1 MPTPQTQSVVLPSAV
16 PLADT
21 APAATPRPATPRAAA
36 ARAATPAGGRDRPW
50 ADAAA
55 AVLALVLPVACVGCG
70 APDRA
75 LCRACR
81 SVLDALPGRTR
92 LVAGV
97 RLDAAHE
104 YDGLVRTLVL
114 EWKLR
119 GRVDVVSGLT
129 RRTADLVR
137 AALAAAPVGA
147 LVLRVPPSSR
157 GHRRRGFDP
166 VVTVLRRAGV
176 RRARA
181 LRRVPVPQAGP
192 GSDSGPGP
200 DAGRGSAGVR
210 TDGRGQKERT
220 AVERV
225 AATVGSL
232 VADGVADRDVVLVD
246 DVVTTG
252 VTMAEA
258 VRAVRGAGGRVV
270 RCVAV
275 ATVEV

>member
-1 MPTPQTQSVVLPSAV
+1 MPTVQTH
-16 PLADT
+16 
-21 APAATPRPATPRAAA
+21 PAAPSPPPPPRCP
-36 ARAATPAGGRDRPW
+36 DRPW
-50 ADAAA
+50 ADGLA
-55 AVLALVLPVACVGCG
+55 AVLALVLPVVCVGCG

-81 SVLDALPGRTR
+81 CTLDRLPGRTR

-119 GRVDVVSGLT
+119 GRVDVVRGLT

-137 AALAAAPVGA
+137 TALAEAPPGTV
-147 LVLRVPPSSR
+147 VLRVPPSRR

-181 LRRVPVPQAGP
+181 LRRVRAP
-192 GSDSGPGP
+192 GGGDGLSAALVGDPGP
-200 DAGRGSAGVR
+200 AGVGPVGVGHA
-210 TDGRGQKERT
+210 GRGQKERS
-220 AVERV
+220 AIERV
-225 AATVGSL
+225 AATVGTL

-258 VRAVRGAGGRVV
+258 VRAVRAAGGRVV

-275 ATVEV
+275 ASVEV

>member
-1 MPTPQTQSVVLPSAV
+1 MPSLQTHPVVLPPPS
-16 PLADT
+16 T
-21 APAATPRPATPRAAA
+21 TSGAP
-36 ARAATPAGGRDRPW
+36 DRPW

-55 AVLALVLPVACVGCG
+55 AVLALVLPVVCVGCG
-70 APDRA
+70 VPDRA

-81 SVLDALPGRTR
+81 SSLDALPGRTR

-119 GRVDVVSGLT
+119 GRVDVVRGLT

-137 AALAAAPVGA
+137 TALAESPAGTV
-147 LVLRVPPSSR
+147 VLRVPPSPR

-176 RRARA
+176 RRSRA
-181 LRRVPVPQAGP
+181 LRRVPLPGDDRADADGGRVGAGSGSDTPAGAGAGAVVGPGGAGP
-192 GSDSGPGP
+192 GGHGY
-200 DAGRGSAGVR
+200 AGG
-210 TDGRGQKERT
+210 GQKERN
-220 AVERV
+220 AIERV
-225 AATVGSL
+225 AATVGTL
-232 VADGVADRDVVLVD
+232 VADDVADRDVVLVD

-258 VRAVRGAGGRVV
+258 IRAVRAAGGRVV

>member
-1 MPTPQTQSVVLPSAV
+1 MPTLQMPAVPPPAVPPSAV
-16 PLADT
+16 PSSALS
-21 APAATPRPATPRAAA
+21 PRPPTPPRCA
-36 ARAATPAGGRDRPW
+36 ARPW
-50 ADAAA
+50 SDAAA
-55 AVLALVLPVACVGCG
+55 TVLALVLPVVCVGCG
-70 APDRA
+70 VADRA

-81 SVLDALPGRTR
+81 SALDALPTRTR

-119 GRVDVVSGLT
+119 GRVDVVRGLT

-137 AALAAAPVGA
+137 SALAAAPAGTV
-147 LVLRVPPSSR
+147 VLRVPPSPR

-181 LRRVPVPQAGP
+181 LRRVPLPDPVRGDGPHAAG
-192 GSDSGPGP
+192 
-200 DAGRGSAGVR
+200 AA
-210 TDGRGQKERT
+210 GRGQKERT
-220 AVERV
+220 AIERV
-225 AATVGSL
+225 AATVGTL
-232 VADGVADRDVVLVD
+232 AADGVDGQDVVLVD

-258 VRAVRGAGGRVV
+258 IRAVRAAGGRVI

>member
-1 MPTPQTQSVVLPSAV
+1 M
-16 PLADT
+16 
-21 APAATPRPATPRAAA
+21 
-36 ARAATPAGGRDRPW
+36 
-50 ADAAA
+50 
-55 AVLALVLPVACVGCG
+55 LPVACVGCG

-81 SVLDALPGRTR
+81 CALDALPGRTR

-119 GRVDVVSGLT
+119 GRVDIVSGLT

-192 GSDSGPGP
+192 GPGSDSGPAP
-200 DAGRGSAGVR
+200 DAGLGPARAG

-258 VRAVRGAGGRVV
+258 VRAVRAAGGRVV

-275 ATVEV
+275 ATVDV

>member
-1 MPTPQTQSVVLPSAV
+1 MPTHQTEPVVRPSTIPAPPGV
-16 PLADT
+16 P
-21 APAATPRPATPRAAA
+21 PR
-36 ARAATPAGGRDRPW
+36 GRVERW

-55 AVLALVLPVACVGCG
+55 AVLALVLPVTCVGCG
-70 APDRA
+70 TPDRA

-81 SVLDALPGRTR
+81 SGLDALPGRTR

-97 RLDAAHE
+97 RLDAANE

-119 GRVDVVSGLT
+119 GRTDVVAGLT

-137 AALAAAPVGA
+137 AALAAAPPGTV
-147 LVLRVPPSSR
+147 VLRVPPSSR

-166 VVTVLRRAGV
+166 VVTVLGRAGV

-181 LRRVPVPQAGP
+181 LRRVPIDVGTVDVGTVDVGTVDVGTVGVGPVPVDVAR
-192 GSDSGPGP
+192 
-200 DAGRGSAGVR
+200 ARGASVA
-210 TDGRGQKERT
+210 RGQKERN

-232 VADGVADRDVVLVD
+232 VSDGVADRDVVLVD

-258 VRAVRGAGGRVV
+258 VRAVRAAGGRVV

>member
-1 MPTPQTQSVVLPSAV
+1 MPTVQTH
-16 PLADT
+16 
-21 APAATPRPATPRAAA
+21 PAAPSPPPPPRCP
-36 ARAATPAGGRDRPW
+36 DRSW
-50 ADAAA
+50 ADALA
-55 AVLALVLPVACVGCG
+55 AVLALVLPVVCVGCG

-81 SVLDALPGRTR
+81 STLDRLPGRTR

-119 GRVDVVSGLT
+119 GRVDVVRGLT

-137 AALAAAPVGA
+137 TALAEAPPGTV
-147 LVLRVPPSSR
+147 VLRVPPSRR

-181 LRRVPVPQAGP
+181 LRRVRAP
-192 GSDSGPGP
+192 GGGDGLSAALVGDPGP
-200 DAGRGSAGVR
+200 AGVRPAGVGSAGVGPAGAGPAGAGR
-210 TDGRGQKERT
+210 VGAGHAGRGQKERS
-220 AVERV
+220 AIERV
-225 AATVGSL
+225 AATVGTL

-258 VRAVRGAGGRVV
+258 VRAVRAAGGRVV

-275 ATVEV
+275 ASVEV